1 MSKFQELIN
10 GNKPVLVDF
19 FSSLYGSSRTM
30 DPVLNEL
37 KTEMGEKARIIRV
50 NVDNNKH
57 AAFTYGISGVPTFIL
72 FKSGQIQWKH
82 AGLTAKHELSAI
94 LKQFV

>member
-19 FSSLYGSSRTM
+19 FSSIAGSGRSR
-30 DPVLNEL
+30 DPLLNEL
-37 KTEMGEKARIIRV
+37 KTEMGEKARIVRV

-57 AAFTYGISGVPTFIL
+57 AAFTYGVNGVPTFIL
-72 FKSGQIQWKH
+72 FKSGQVQWKH
-82 AGLTAKHELSAI
+82 FGKTAKDEVSAI
-94 LKQFV
+94 LNQFV